1 MKTTI
6 YIDVLIITNMIINYF
21 ILKIISCIAE
31 ISTDQKR
38 IILSSLIGSLFS
50 FTIFLNIPNSLALIL
65 KIFSVLFSSFIA
77 FGYKSKL
84 YFTKCVLYSVTVYFI
99 FTGAVIYLF
108 QNNRMLYSNNFNLY
122 LNINPV
128 TLVFCI
134 IFIYIIVYIADIVFY
149 RQSKNLLYDIEIHIE
164 DKRIK
169 GKALYDTGFRVKDI
183 LTHKSLIL
191 CDYNFISEILSQDIK
206 DNLNNFYIN
215 GEITDKR
222 IKTVFYSDVSK
233 EGILLGIIPD
243 KVICKNNEI
252 KNTMLVITKAKI
264 EGEIN
269 FLIGKEI
276 FNTIK
281 E

>member
-1 MKTTI
+1 M
-6 YIDVLIITNMIINYF
+6 
-21 ILKIISCIAE
+21 
-31 ISTDQKR
+31 
-38 IILSSLIGSLFS
+38 
-50 FTIFLNIPNSLALIL
+50 
-65 KIFSVLFSSFIA
+65 
-77 FGYKSKL
+77 
-84 YFTKCVLYSVTVYFI
+84 
-99 FTGAVIYLF
+99 
-108 QNNRMLYSNNFNLY
+108 
-122 LNINPV
+122 
-128 TLVFCI
+128 VFCI